1 MGGVTSCSNGSD
13 DPEATPN
20 PDVPEG
26 WTEINVGD
34 IEKYNGQDGT
44 TAYSVTKNGDGSIT
58 ISHDG
63 TMGKYASCSFKP
75 NFGENNT
82 LYTKITNNSE
92 VEATVQVQVNKA
104 GTEANKY
111 QPDPTVISVYVDG
124 EKRSDASEYSVEL
137 KIAAN
142 ASVVIA
148 NKFDIEK
155 NPDTVAISLNS
166 QESVAGTVEKG
177 NITVSGISMKKITD
191 EDESELETSKDTN
204 SSENAGPEQTPPEGE
219 GTTPPITDN
228 DNNQTDGEGEG
239 TTPPV
244 TDNDNSQTGGEEE
257 GLVFDFTNA
266 VVDEEVKINK
276 VTYCSVEFSSFSQEN
291 GLTLTVNNSWEG
303 AFKISTESLDLSDK
317 KCIIEYKI
325 DNGWEY
331 TSNDGKKCLLQLISK
346 EQTSGEYKAI
356 ELSQGEFA
364 NDPATTESWQKATVE
379 NIYKNDWD
387 AVNESGDKLSDTEKK
402 EYTGADLTKIVA
414 IKINTTDG
422 KGTIHIKSLKFVDKQ

>member
-1 MGGVTSCSNGSD
+1 MDGGGVTSCSNGSD

-191 EDESELETSKDTN
+191 EDESELETSTDDN
-204 SSENAGPEQTPPEGE
+204 NENTGPEQNEEEETPPPATDDDNNQTGGEGE

-239 TTPPV
+239 TTPPTTTGKTAIKFNGFDGWGKYTIDEDKDATV
-244 TDNDNSQTGGEEE
+244 TLSHKDAVETNDCCGMDISIGDN
-257 GLVFDFTNA
+257 NA
-266 VVDEEVKINK
+266 VECKVKNNSPSEIAYVKISIKNDQWSTTNNYKSGLLSATIDEKPVDSVDYGALATIKANETATFVLKLNTTIDKADKFVVSFNSENTTNMEEV
-276 VTYCSVEFSSFSQEN
+276 
-291 GLTLTVNNSWEG
+291 
-303 AFKISTESLDLSDK
+303 ESMP
-317 KCIIEYKI
+317 
-325 DNGWEY
+325 
-331 TSNDGKKCLLQLISK
+331 
-346 EQTSGEYKAI
+346 TSG
-356 ELSQGEFA
+356 
-364 NDPATTESWQKATVE
+364 
-379 NIYKNDWD
+379 NITISD
-387 AVNESGDKLSDTEKK
+387 AYMWK
-402 EYTGADLTKIVA
+402 E
-414 IKINTTDG
+414 
-422 KGTIHIKSLKFVDKQ
+422 